1 MTMTARIK
9 QVVSKNKKRYQ
20 DEDFDL
26 DLSYISDNIIAM
38 GFPAEKLE
46 GVFRN
51 HMDDVQKFLEKK
63 HRGHYKIYNLCSER
77 QYDAKKFENR
87 VAHYPFKDHNPPKI
101 DLIKPFC
108 EDVERW
114 LSSHSENVAVIHC
127 KAGKGRTGVMV
138 CSYLVHCRMFTTAR
152 DALSY
157 YSERR
162 TTDLKGVTI
171 PSQRRYVE
179 YYAKL
184 VSMHEEYNPETLELH
199 SLSLEPVPTFNGGT
213 CSLFFVLW
221 KSGATSLEQLY
232 MSPVKEGRKGNSTPL
247 RFPLECTVTLKGDI
261 KVEVYNKP
269 KMMKKEKVFQFWF
282 NTFFVPRNSS
292 GSSSGGSGV
301 GQGDAHPHPNGVAGG
316 GGAAPAELRVHNGG
330 EEEVRT
336 LVLCKDD
343 LDKAYKDKTHS
354 KFSKD
359 FKVSLKFGPRN
370 QLGPSA
376 AGGDDAGGSD
386 FGTESDTTDDDDWDT
401 QEATH
406 I

>member
-1 MTMTARIK
+1 
-9 QVVSKNKKRYQ
+9 
-20 DEDFDL
+20 
-26 DLSYISDNIIAM
+26 
-38 GFPAEKLE
+38 
-46 GVFRN
+46 
-51 HMDDVQKFLEKK
+51 
-63 HRGHYKIYNLCSER
+63 
-77 QYDAKKFENR
+77 
-87 VAHYPFKDHNPPKI
+87 
-101 DLIKPFC
+101 
-108 EDVERW
+108 
-114 LSSHSENVAVIHC
+114 
-127 KAGKGRTGVMV
+127 
-138 CSYLVHCRMFTTAR
+138 
-152 DALSY
+152 
-157 YSERR
+157 
-162 TTDLKGVTI
+162 
-171 PSQRRYVE
+171 
-179 YYAKL
+179 
-184 VSMHEEYNPETLELH
+184 
-199 SLSLEPVPTFNGGT
+199 
-213 CSLFFVLW
+213 
-221 KSGATSLEQLY
+221 
-232 MSPVKEGRKGNSTPL
+232 
-247 RFPLECTVTLKGDI
+247 CTVTLKGDI

-316 GGAAPAELRVHNGG
+316 GGAAPAELRRAKTRARSLYKQYMQATSNIRKCRRAPAVRIHFAGMFFKAYVSMPRRMHHVLSGMSIVLFDFFLVCINFSSAGFTVVLFNCFLVCIELIFFCRVHNGG